1 MIGKLIKACM
11 LGLVTLVLFTTVQ
24 PVEAQGWDYDMGLY
38 LFALG
43 MDGSMT
49 VRGQE
54 SDVDVSFSDI
64 LEDLEMAASLHLD
77 ANKRGSNWGWLF
89 DVFWA
94 SLGQNLE
101 RPNGEY
107 DMNMAYVE
115 GAGTY
120 NLGEN
125 FELLAGLRY
134 ISMDLTLDIRPEIPP
149 IAPRRFEGDQSW
161 TDLMIGGRVGTSAG
175 KRWRFWAR
183 GDLAGFGISD
193 SSDLTWNVV
202 LMGQVKVAKRVG
214 LLLGYRWLDIDYE
227 NKDDLFAMDVLQ
239 SGPMLAIS
247 YSFY

>member
-1 MIGKLIKACM
+1 MTKGRVKSGI
-11 LGLVTLVLFTTVQ
+11 LGLLLVSVGLTAL

-43 MDGSMT
+43 MDGSMM

-54 SDVDVSFSDI
+54 SDVDIGFSEI
-64 LEDLEMAASLHLD
+64 LEDLAMAASLHVD
-77 ANKRGSNWGWLF
+77 ANKRESNWGWMF

-94 SLGQNLE
+94 SLGQNLSE
-101 RPNGEY
+101 PTGEY
-107 DMNMAYVE
+107 DMNMAFVE

-120 NLGEN
+120 DLGEN

-134 ISMDLTLDIRPEIPP
+134 VTMDLTLDIQPP
-149 IAPRRFEGDQSW
+149 LPPAQPQRFEGDQSW
-161 TDLMIGGRVGTSAG
+161 TDLMIGGRVATAPG
-175 KRWRFWAR
+175 KRFRFWAR
-183 GDLAGFGISD
+183 GDLAGFGISS
-193 SSDLTWNVV
+193 SSDLTWNVI

-227 NKDDLFAMDVLQ
+227 NEDDLFAIDARMT
-239 SGPMLAIS
+239 GPMLAIS